1 MNQQSH
7 LSPNHQEE
15 RSLLWSDAR
24 RGGPIGGS
32 ARGVVELLCFLFFW
46 GEFGSFGANDGD
58 DSSL

>member
-24 RGGPIGGS
+24 RGGPMGGS
-32 ARGVVELLCFLFFW
+32 ARGVVELLCFFVFFG
-46 GEFGSFGANDGD
+46 GEFGS
-58 DSSL
+58 